1 MPGRWLTMP
10 IKPKKRYKHNGCPLL
25 THHTYYDFHHKL
37 HANDSPSFSERG
49 YGSQWQ
55 TAINTAE
62 QIQPG
67 NTCPYCSQTIRQPA
81 TGRKRKF
88 CSDTC
93 RRAWWAVH
101 PMDAQKSAFYD
112 RTCVY
117 CGQTF
122 TTYGNKT
129 RRYCSHNCYVHD
141 RFYRDEEF
149 REPYVSPAKGD
160 KQQCHTKPRNPASN
174 PAAAT

>member
-1 MPGRWLTMP
+1 MTDTQA
-10 IKPKKRYKHNGCPLL
+10 K
-25 THHTYYDFHHKL
+25 
-37 HANDSPSFSERG
+37 
-49 YGSQWQ
+49 
-55 TAINTAE
+55 
-62 QIQPG
+62 QIQDFRVQGLGYRTIASVLGLSRDVVRSYCKNNGLGGYSAEAVG
-67 NTCPYCSQTIRQPA
+67 NTQQSNACPYCSQTIQQPA

-160 KQQCHTKPRNPASN
+160 KQQCHIKPRNLVPA
-174 PAAAT
+174 PVAAT